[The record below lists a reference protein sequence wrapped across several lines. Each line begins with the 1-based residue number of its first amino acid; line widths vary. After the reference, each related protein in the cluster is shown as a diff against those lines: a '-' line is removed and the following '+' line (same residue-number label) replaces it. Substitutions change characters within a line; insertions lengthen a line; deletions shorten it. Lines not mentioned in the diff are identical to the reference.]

1 MPRKKQPRPK
11 AAKSKAK
18 TTTRTRRMAATR
30 RIGAVRAPDPRVC
43 DPDER
48 LIGDDIVRHLVSAGN
63 DFEWAGPNDFY
74 TALANTVRERLADK
88 WLRTQRAYYDAK
100 AKRVYY
106 LSMEFLPGRS
116 LMTNLINLGLED
128 ECRQA
133 LAEFGLDLDD
143 VAEQEWDAGLG
154 NGGLGR
160 LASCLLESMAT
171 LGIPAY
177 GYGIRYDFG
186 IFYQL
191 IEDGWQMERPDNW
204 LRFGNAWEF
213 QRPQHLYPVD
223 FFGQV
228 SSWTDD
234 DGRLRHTWEPGER
247 VMAMACDMLVPGH
260 RNENV
265 INMRLWAARSS
276 RELDLASFHNGQ
288 YIQAIEGKAKS
299 ENISKVLYP
308 NDHVAE
314 GMELRL
320 KQQYFFVAATFQD
333 ILRRYHKHHRTFT
346 AFPDHVAV
354 QLNDTHPAIAIPELM
369 RLLVDVELVPWDTA
383 WDLCTRTFGYTN
395 HTVLPEALETWPAD
409 LMERVLPRHAQ
420 IIYEINRRFLD
431 RVREAY
437 PGDEERVRR
446 MSLVDDGGEQRL
458 RMANLAVVGSHSVN
472 GVAELHSEIIR
483 SHVFR
488 DLAQMFPDRFCNVTN
503 GITPRVW
510 LRQANPDLAALITE
524 AIGEGWL
531 SDLQRLKGLV
541 PLADDAAFRRRW
553 AKVKHGCKK
562 RLSDYIWSRTQ
573 VRVDWDSL
581 YDIQVKRIHE
591 YKRQLLNVLHIVT
604 LYNRLRDGVAMDGP
618 PRTFVFGGKAA
629 PAYDMA
635 KLTIKLIND
644 VAAVVNADPV
654 SNGFLRVAFVPNYCV
669 SNATK
674 IIPAADLS
682 EQISLAGMEASGTG
696 NMKFALNGALT
707 IGTLDGANVEIRQ
720 AVGEENFFVFGMDA
734 REVEQSF
741 KIGYIPHNYYESD
754 QELRRAVDGLAQGM
768 FCPDDPGRFLPVVR
782 SLLEQGDR
790 YRVLADY
797 RPYVQCQE
805 EAGRI
810 YMQPDQWVRRSILNA
825 AGMGW
830 FSSDRTVAEYARG
843 IWGVSPVETDGGC

>member
-1 MPRKKQPRPK
+1 MPRKKQ
-11 AAKSKAK
+11 SKAK
-18 TTTRTRRMAATR
+18 S
-30 RIGAVRAPDPRVC
+30 DPRTTSKTVGAARRGNAGRQTESPLC
-43 DPDER
+43 EFADRPLRE
-48 LIGDDIVRHLVSAGN
+48 DIVRHLVSEGH
-63 DFEWAGPNDFY
+63 DFEWAAPNDFY
-74 TALANTVRERLADK
+74 AALAHSVRERLADK
-88 WLRTQRAYYDAK
+88 WLRTQRSYYGAK

-116 LMTNLINLGLED
+116 LMTNIINLGLED

-133 LAEFGLDLDD
+133 LAEFGLDLDE

-171 LGIPAY
+171 LGIPAH
-177 GYGIRYDFG
+177 GYGIRYDYG
-186 IFYQL
+186 IFYQI
-191 IEDGWQMERPDNW
+191 IEDGWQLERPDNW

-213 QRPQHLYPVD
+213 QRPQYLYPVD
-223 FFGQV
+223 FYGQV
-228 SSWTDD
+228 ESWSDRE
-234 DGRLRHTWEPGER
+234 GRLRHRWEPGER

-260 RNENV
+260 LNDNV

-276 RELDLASFHNGQ
+276 RELDLDSFHNGQ
-288 YIQAIEGKAKS
+288 YIKAIEGKAKS

-333 ILRRYHKHHRTFT
+333 ILRRYRKRHRAFT
-346 AFPDHVAV
+346 AFPDLVAV
-354 QLNDTHPAIAIPELM
+354 QLNDTHPAIAVPELM
-369 RLLVDVELVPWDTA
+369 RLLVDVEMVPWDTA
-383 WDLCTRTFGYTN
+383 WDICTRTFGYTN
-395 HTVLPEALETWPAD
+395 HTVLPEALETWPAE

-420 IIYEINRRFLD
+420 IIYEINGRFLD

-437 PGDEERVRR
+437 PGDDERVRR
-446 MSLVDDGGEQRL
+446 MSLVDEEGGRRL

-472 GVAELHSEIIR
+472 GVAELHSKIIR
-483 SHVFR
+483 EHVFR
-488 DLAQMFPDRFCNVTN
+488 DFVDMFPERFRNVTN
-503 GITPRVW
+503 GVTPRLW
-510 LRQANPDLAALITE
+510 LRQSNPDLAELITE

-531 SDLQRLKGLV
+531 TDLARLEELA
-541 PLADDAAFRRRW
+541 PLAEDAAFRRRW
-553 AKVKHGCKK
+553 IGVKRGRKK
-562 RLSDYIWSRTQ
+562 LLSDYVWSRAQ
-573 VRVDWDSL
+573 VRADWDTL
-581 YDIQVKRIHE
+581 FDVQVKRIHE
-591 YKRQLLNVLHIVT
+591 YKRQLLNILHIIT
-604 LYNRLRDGVAMDGP
+604 LYNRLRDGEDIQGP
-618 PRTFVFGGKAA
+618 PRTFIFGGKAA

-644 VAAVVNADPV
+644 VADVVNADPAV
-654 SNGFLRVAFVPNYCV
+654 KGFLRVAFVPNYCV

-720 AVGEENFFVFGMDA
+720 AVGEENFFLFGMNAD
-734 REVEQSF
+734 EVEQLC
-741 KIGYIPHNYYESD
+741 KKGYAPRHYYDSD
-754 QELRRAVDGLAQGM
+754 LELRRALDSLAEGLFSPGDA
-768 FCPDDPGRFLPVVR
+768 GRFLPVVQ
-782 SLLEQGDR
+782 SLLDHGDR
-790 YRVLADY
+790 FMVLADY

-805 EAGRI
+805 DVGRTF
-810 YMQPDQWVRRSILNA
+810 MQSEDWTRRSILNA
-825 AGMGW
+825 AGMGR

-843 IWGVSPVETDGGC
+843 IWGVSPVEPGGEC